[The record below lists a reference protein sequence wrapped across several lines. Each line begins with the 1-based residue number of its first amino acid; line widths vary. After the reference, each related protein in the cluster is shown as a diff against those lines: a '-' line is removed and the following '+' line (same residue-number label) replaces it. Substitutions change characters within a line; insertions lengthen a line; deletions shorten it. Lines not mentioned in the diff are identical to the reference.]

1 MIDTD
6 PKFQYGAIDDVGV
19 YGVMDS
25 IGVCGRSLR
34 NIVIPINCLSSQ
46 EKQIEVLTRCS
57 SADLKQYFVLPG
69 ATKEN
74 LKVKRI
80 EKKTYSFSYINPANK
95 LEIYTELTFDDML
108 DSVEVKDGIAYFTFK
123 KEDNIV
129 KVK

>member
-6 PKFQYGAIDDVGV
+6 LKFENAVIGGV
-19 YGVMDS
+19 YGLS
-25 IGVCGRSLR
+25 G
-34 NIVIPINCLSSQ
+34 IPLNKIITLSKSQ
-46 EKQIEVLTRCS
+46 EKQIEVFTIFS
-57 SADLKQYFVLPG
+57 GIDSKQYFVLPG

-80 EKKTYSFSYINPANK
+80 EEKTYSFSYINPANK